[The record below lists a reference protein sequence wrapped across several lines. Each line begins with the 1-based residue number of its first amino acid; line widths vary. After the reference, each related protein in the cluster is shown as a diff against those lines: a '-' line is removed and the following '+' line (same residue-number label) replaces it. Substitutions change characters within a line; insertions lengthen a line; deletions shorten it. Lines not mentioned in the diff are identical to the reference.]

1 MLPSSIPSLYN
12 FYVFKNLYHVT
23 LRLCH
28 SDECLVS
35 IFCCKRWDVVGNK
48 RDESLLFRGACI
60 LLGGGR
66 QISEQTCQQ
75 VVRAKRE
82 IRWCEQSEGWGALRG
97 RPSAFSWRGLRLSR
111 NINKKELVRKR
122 STEAWL
128 LQAMGWKRGQQENSG
143 TIHRGVREPG
153 RVGTPRILDFILSL
167 FSFWHYF

>member
-35 IFCCKRWDVVGNK
+35 IYCCKRWGVVGNK

-66 QISEQTCQQ
+66 QISDKC
-75 VVRAKRE
+75 VS
-82 IRWCEQSEGWGALRG
+82 RWCV
-97 RPSAFSWRGLRLSR
+97 LS
-111 NINKKELVRKR
+111 VR
-122 STEAWL
+122 
-128 LQAMGWKRGQQENSG
+128 
-143 TIHRGVREPG
+143 
-153 RVGTPRILDFILSL
+153 
-167 FSFWHYF
+167 